1 MAKKRNHQYQQSE
14 QPAEE
19 QMAPEVETTDAS
31 VNQAPATEQAAAPAQ
46 EPAPA
51 EQESAPVTE
60 TPAEPEKKEE
70 LEIDVTPKK
79 EEKLDL
85 STPADLKEPAAPAE
99 APKKATVK
107 PAAPKSRE
115 LIELTKMLDMYRDMC
130 KIRTM
135 DPAKLRERMR
145 VLFSIVRLVA
155 PSSSSTSI
163 KYSTRELVETLFN
176 RMVEG
181 SGTIFSDGYIFRLT
195 YSLPPQ
201 DAVKFETFYSAL
213 LQLVNARLRGAKITF
228 NMDVLR
234 DVLKNESVMAAIRS
248 IRSRFN

>member
-31 VNQAPATEQAAAPAQ
+31 VNQAPATEQAA
-46 EPAPA
+46 PA

-60 TPAEPEKKEE
+60 APAEPEKEEE

-130 KIRTM
+130 KVRTM

-201 DAVKFETFYSAL
+201 DAVKFEAFYSAL